1 VLPGV
6 IGLVQATEAI
16 KVLIG
21 IGEPLIGRLLTY
33 DALGMRFREVKLRRD
48 AKCPLCGTNPT
59 ITDLSIHTQGAA
71 ACAVSSGNGEP
82 AAQESHERVAAREP
96 AGAGVRASAAGGSRE
111 PASSVREPGSS
122 GLRGGTPGE
131 PAPVGRP
138 GDGRDTTAART
149 EHITTHTGC

>member
-59 ITDLSIHTQGAA
+59 ITDLSIHAHGAA
-71 ACAVSSGNGEP
+71 ACGVSSANGEP
-82 AAQESHERVAAREP
+82 VA
-96 AGAGVRASAAGGSRE
+96 AGVRESAQGPGEAASAGRGAASGPRE
-111 PASSVREPGSS
+111 PASLGASGSGPRTAPGARAE
-122 GLRGGTPGE
+122 GVT
-131 PAPVGRP
+131 
-138 GDGRDTTAART
+138 ART
-149 EHITTHTGC
+149 GC